1 MDTAWYIARC
11 ALPLN
16 VLTGHRPP
24 PDERQYER
32 EVCLRIARGEEVD
45 SEDLDVAYPAACG
58 AWGGGLMVSILLS
71 ALFLALKDHVHHV
84 FRVPGFVFLLAM
96 GLCLGLFLI
105 CHCRDWL
112 LDRADLADAGTWTER
127 IATRFSRPRAYDIV
141 LAAAGSVW
149 PALWGAGVV

>member
-1 MDTAWYIARC
+1 MDIAWYIARW

-71 ALFLALKDHVHHV
+71 ALFLALEDHVHQV